1 MILRRA
7 RSVLDRAASEV
18 RRSFTDRYT
27 ARETAGSFS
36 VGVFITMLPTLGTGL
51 LAFVVLAWASD
62 RVNRIAMAASV
73 IVFNPAVKW
82 GVYASSFALGTTLLG
97 PVPGV
102 SPTSVSL
109 AAGPQIL
116 TRLLVGNLVLA
127 VVAAAVSYAVCLQL
141 VAAYATGESG
151 IVGEIASVVATGSD
165 DGEEAGRSTGAPV
178 ADGTGETSGDG
189 APIEG
194 DSGAPDGE
202 TERSEP
208 R

>member
-1 MILRRA
+1 MLLRRA
-7 RSVLDRAASEV
+7 KSVLGRTAAEI
-18 RRSFTDRYT
+18 RRSFTERHS

-102 SPTSVSL
+102 TPTTVSL
-109 AAGPQIL
+109 AAGPQIV
-116 TRLLVGNLVLA
+116 TRLVVGNVILA
-127 VVAAAVSYAVCLQL
+127 VVAAAVSYALCLRL
-141 VAAYATGESG
+141 
-151 IVGEIASVVATGSD
+151 VVAYVTAD
-165 DGEEAGRSTGAPV
+165 AP
-178 ADGTGETSGDG
+178 GDG
-189 APIEG
+189 AVSNAET
-194 DSGAPDGE
+194 DDGAPTAPGDAAPQGDP
-202 TERSEP
+202 ERSGP
-208 R
+208 K

>member
-7 RSVLDRAASEV
+7 RSVLDRTAAEV
-18 RRSFTDRYT
+18 QRSFTDRYT
-27 ARETAGSFS
+27 TRETAGSFS

-51 LAFVVLAWASD
+51 IAFVVLAWASD

-97 PVPGV
+97 PVPGM
-102 SPTSVSL
+102 SPTTVSL

-116 TRLLVGNLVLA
+116 TRLLVGNLILA
-127 VVAAAVSYAVCLQL
+127 AVAAALSYAVCFQL
-141 VAAYATGESG
+141 VAAYATGGSG
-151 IVGEIASVVATGSD
+151 IVDRIASVVGMESEA
-165 DGEEAGRSTGAPV
+165 DGEPGPS
-178 ADGTGETSGDG
+178 TGETSGEG
-189 APIEG
+189 VPIEG
-194 DSGAPDGE
+194 DADASDGE
-202 TERSEP
+202 TERNGP